1 MGRTNFYIPL
11 QIAFNTGMR
20 AAEVMSLTWDCINLD
35 SVYIRVEKILYRA
48 KYNNWFF
55 CNTLI
60 SLLRKHAISQKENKL
75 KYGEFYNKNNADY
88 VCLNENGTL
97 LTTDSL
103 KYLSRIVNYELG
115 INFKFHSLRHTH
127 ATMLLESG
135 ANIKDI
141 QIRLGHSKLATTM
154 DVYSHVTKKM
164 AENSVNIFESI
175 INNKIPT
182 C

>member
-35 SVYIRVEKILYRA
+35 SGYIRVEKILYRD
-48 KYNNWFF
+48 KYNNWVFGSPKTQSSVRTIKIG
-55 CNTLI
+55 NTLI
-60 SLLRKHAISQKENKL
+60 SLLRKHAINQKENKL

-88 VCLNENGTL
+88 VCLKENGTL

-103 KYLSRIVNYELG
+103 KYLSRVVNYKLG

-127 ATMLLESG
+127 ATCS
-135 ANIKDI
+135 
-141 QIRLGHSKLATTM
+141 
-154 DVYSHVTKKM
+154 
-164 AENSVNIFESI
+164 
-175 INNKIPT
+175 
-182 C
+182 